1 MNQMTTNPTRI
12 LFVCLGNIIRSPLA
26 ARLFERA
33 AQEASLG
40 DRVEVASAGTA
51 DYHVGEPPDPRM
63 VRTAAR
69 RGFDYTNQGRQLKPA
84 DMDSFDLIIPM
95 DLENKADIEALARK
109 PDHRAKIHLLR
120 EFDPQANGALA
131 VPDPWYGGPSG
142 FEDVYDIIERSVRGL
157 LESLEADSLKKP

>member
-1 MNQMTTNPTRI
+1 
-12 LFVCLGNIIRSPLA
+12 
-26 ARLFERA
+26 
-33 AQEASLG
+33 
-40 DRVEVASAGTA
+40 
-51 DYHVGEPPDPRM
+51 
-63 VRTAAR
+63 
-69 RGFDYTNQGRQLKPA
+69 
-84 DMDSFDLIIPM
+84 M

-157 LESLEADSLKKP
+157 LESLEADGLKKP